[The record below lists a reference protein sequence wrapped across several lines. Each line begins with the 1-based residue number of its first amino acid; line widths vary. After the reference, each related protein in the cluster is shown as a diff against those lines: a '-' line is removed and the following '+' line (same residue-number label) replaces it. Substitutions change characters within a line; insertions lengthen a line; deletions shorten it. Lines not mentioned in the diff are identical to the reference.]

1 MTAKKPRKFTRVE
14 QLQIAAQ
21 LRNLGSAMEQI
32 SAMLYAQ
39 SHSVARMRPSELS
52 NFVEMFETSMRGFR
66 TTAKKSLA
74 TSAKRKAAAKKPP
87 PSERAQELMRV
98 ARVKAARRSNTT
110 IN

>member
-1 MTAKKPRKFTRVE
+1 MTAKKQRKFTRAE

-21 LRNLGSAMEQI
+21 LRNLGAAMEQI
-32 SAMLYAQ
+32 GAMLYAQ

-52 NFVEMFETSMRGFR
+52 NFVEMFETSMHGFR
-66 TTAKKSLA
+66 TTSMTSPA
-74 TSAKRKAAAKKPP
+74 SAKRKAAAKKPP